1 MTRRETDNLP
11 VEGLDDLLDR
21 LVAAGGTEVRPVVTV
36 GSNRNAMLEDPE
48 GNCFDLTEVDP
59 S

>member
-1 MTRRETDNLP
+1 

-21 LVAAGGTEVRPVVTV
+21 LVAAGGTEVRPVETV

-48 GNCFDLTEVDP
+48 GNCFDLTEVDR